1 MVFTFFFSLHQGGD
15 GVWRRKRR
23 RYSFIKTKAASC
35 LSSLWFF
42 LQFNRR
48 GRAPQRVYEK
58 RIFTRLKQGFE
69 EDETRRRRRRRRA
82 INDRNT
88 VITERERGARGGEV

>member
-1 MVFTFFFSLHQGGD
+1 M
-15 GVWRRKRR
+15 WRRKRR
-23 RYSFIKTKAASC
+23 RCSFIKTKAASC

-48 GRAPQRVYEK
+48 ERAPQRVYEN

-69 EDETRRRRRRRRA
+69 EDERRRRRRRA

-88 VITERERGARGGEV
+88 VITEREGCGGSEV